1 MFFCVTSEK
10 FDSLS
15 IIQLANNQF
24 LSKVLRTSSLG
35 YVMDNIKDV
44 ILW

>member
-24 LSKVLRTSSLG
+24 LSKVSRTGSLG